1 MARDV
6 NTLSFDR
13 FLQVRPYDC
22 IQVLLWSGHTVLP
35 GQEIRGHDEEIT
47 WLNFPQMYCQIL
59 LNS

>member
-35 GQEIRGHDEEIT
+35 GQEIRGYDEEIT
-47 WLNFPQMYCQIL
+47 
-59 LNS
+59 